1 MTAAEHSLPEDNGN
15 TPAPVTKIDAHQA
28 GASEGYGEGAI
39 TILEGL
45 EAVRK
50 RPGMYIGDTSDG
62 TGLHHLVFE
71 VVDNS
76 IDEALAGH
84 CDDIVVTIHSDNSIS
99 VTDNGRGI
107 PTGVKMDDKHEPKRS
122 AAEIALTEL
131 HAGGKFNQNSYKV
144 SGGLHGVGVSCVNAL
159 SKKLR
164 LTVRREG
171 KVHVLDFSR
180 GFVQNRITYN
190 VEGGEVSPMKVLGE
204 TDKRGTEV
212 HFLPDTDIFK
222 ENNEFHYEILAKRLR
237 ELSFLNNGVRIRLK
251 DERSGKE
258 DDFSGAGGVRG
269 FVEFIN
275 KGKTVLH
282 PTSFYAAGERP
293 AETYGGIPGT
303 HIGVEVS
310 MQWNSSYSEQVLC
323 FTNNIP
329 QRDGGTHLTGLRA
342 AMTRVI
348 NKYIEENDFAK
359 KAKVEVTGD
368 DMREGLCCVLSVKV
382 PEPKFSSQ
390 TKDKLVSS
398 EVRAPVEDI
407 VGKLLTDFLQERP
420 VDAKII
426 CGKIVEAARARE
438 AARKAREMTRRKGVL
453 DGMGL
458 PGKLAD
464 CQEKDPA
471 LCEIYIVEG
480 DSAGGSAK
488 QGRDRKFQAILPL
501 RGKILNVE
509 KARYEKLLTSNE
521 ILTLITAL
529 GTGIGKTASEGE
541 GSKAGADDFNIDK
554 LRYHRIIIMSVD
566 GDDHVFVRAGTQG
579 ARMVRIGAFIDAA
592 LQQHGALENADGVAK
607 VQGADLGEVLCF
619 GVDAHDVRFKP
630 IKAVI
635 RHPLDE
641 TLYAVRT
648 AYGRTVRVT
657 SSHSVFVHENGA
669 IQLKRGDALR
679 VGDKVVAPGTLRLPV
694 QAPQQLDLLERLWAV
709 PTAAQQIWLRG
720 PAIEDW
726 SRAQVLARHAD
737 DDWGSPR
744 VDLPE
749 DVRAELAQRR
759 RASGLSNAELCAAV
773 GIRQPVTFY
782 AWENGSS
789 RPTMQHYTAY
799 LRAVGAN
806 EEVFLQRANVGPS
819 RLQTQW
825 QQAGTPSGHN
835 AVRDQVR
842 LSELNAEDVA
852 WLAQRTDLELT
863 PEHHAGHGLQR
874 QLPVDA
880 SLLTLLGF
888 YLAEGSCSARNG
900 VRLSIGQNN
909 QGFASEMVGHFSH
922 LFGHSPVLYQQA
934 ERAAELKL
942 VNRVAALAWQH
953 LFGFVEGTVSSS
965 KCIPDLVFNV
975 SEPLRLA
982 FLRGYLLGDGT
993 VSKQKISFTTASYD
1007 LASGLMYLLSSLGVV
1022 ASLSHLQPDGVER
1035 SIRGEPCITR
1045 QPYWTISVCTQND
1058 LRRLESVWADH
1069 AQADALR
1076 ATLACGVSNEKNR
1089 RFERLDGDLIAL
1101 PITSIEP
1108 VQASNGMVYDFSV
1121 QDDENFVAGMGGLCC
1136 HNTDADVDG
1145 AHIRTLLLTFF
1156 YRQMPELVERGHI
1169 YIAQPPLYKVKAGK
1183 EELYLKDAAAL
1194 DSFLLRIALKD
1205 ASVLTGGATPQTLS
1219 GDTLAELARQHQVA
1233 EGVIARL
1240 SGFMDAEALRAV
1252 ADGVALNLDTL
1263 AEAQASAAALEAQ
1276 LRELNTSGTPAT
1288 VAGEFDV
1295 RSDKPLLRISRQHH
1309 GNVKSSTITQDFVLG
1324 ADYAALAEAAATF
1337 RDLLGEG
1344 AKVLRGEGE
1353 RQKEEKVA
1361 DFRQAMRWLISEA
1374 ERTTARQRY
1383 KGLGE
1388 MNPAQLWETTMDPA
1402 VRRLLRVQ
1410 IEDAIEADRVF
1421 TMLMGD
1427 EVEPRRDFIETNAL
1441 RAGNID
1447 V

>member
-1 MTAAEHSLPEDNGN
+1 MTVDNIPSEPEDTGVSGHVEP
-15 TPAPVTKIDAHQA
+15 TLAKIDTNQA
-28 GASEGYGEGAI
+28 GASESYGEGAI

-159 SKKLR
+159 SKMLR

-171 KVHVLDFSR
+171 KVHALEFSK
-180 GFVQNRITYN
+180 GFVQNRIVQT
-190 VEGGEVSPMKVLGE
+190 VDGVEVSPMQVLDD

-212 HFLPDTDIFK
+212 HFLPDTEIFK

-303 HIGVEVS
+303 HIGVEVA
-310 MQWNSSYSEQVLC
+310 MQWNSAYSEQVLC

-329 QRDGGTHLTGLRA
+329 QRDGGTHLTGLSA

-348 NKYIEENDFAK
+348 NKSIEENEFAK

-407 VGKLLTDFLQERP
+407 VGKLLTDYLQERP
-420 VDAKII
+420 ADAKII

-529 GTGIGKTASEGE
+529 GTGIGK
-541 GSKAGADDFNIDK
+541 AGGTTGGDDFDVAK
-554 LRYHRIIIMSVD
+554 LRYHRIIIM
-566 GDDHVFVRAGTQG
+566 
-579 ARMVRIGAFIDAA
+579 
-592 LQQHGALENADGVAK
+592 
-607 VQGADLGEVLCF
+607 
-619 GVDAHDVRFKP
+619 
-630 IKAVI
+630 
-635 RHPLDE
+635 
-641 TLYAVRT
+641 
-648 AYGRTVRVT
+648 
-657 SSHSVFVHENGA
+657 
-669 IQLKRGDALR
+669 
-679 VGDKVVAPGTLRLPV
+679 
-694 QAPQQLDLLERLWAV
+694 
-709 PTAAQQIWLRG
+709 
-720 PAIEDW
+720 
-726 SRAQVLARHAD
+726 
-737 DDWGSPR
+737 
-744 VDLPE
+744 
-749 DVRAELAQRR
+749 
-759 RASGLSNAELCAAV
+759 
-773 GIRQPVTFY
+773 
-782 AWENGSS
+782 
-789 RPTMQHYTAY
+789 
-799 LRAVGAN
+799 
-806 EEVFLQRANVGPS
+806 
-819 RLQTQW
+819 
-825 QQAGTPSGHN
+825 
-835 AVRDQVR
+835 
-842 LSELNAEDVA
+842 
-852 WLAQRTDLELT
+852 
-863 PEHHAGHGLQR
+863 
-874 QLPVDA
+874 
-880 SLLTLLGF
+880 
-888 YLAEGSCSARNG
+888 
-900 VRLSIGQNN
+900 
-909 QGFASEMVGHFSH
+909 
-922 LFGHSPVLYQQA
+922 
-934 ERAAELKL
+934 
-942 VNRVAALAWQH
+942 
-953 LFGFVEGTVSSS
+953 
-965 KCIPDLVFNV
+965 
-975 SEPLRLA
+975 
-982 FLRGYLLGDGT
+982 
-993 VSKQKISFTTASYD
+993 
-1007 LASGLMYLLSSLGVV
+1007 
-1022 ASLSHLQPDGVER
+1022 
-1035 SIRGEPCITR
+1035 
-1045 QPYWTISVCTQND
+1045 
-1058 LRRLESVWADH
+1058 
-1069 AQADALR
+1069 
-1076 ATLACGVSNEKNR
+1076 
-1089 RFERLDGDLIAL
+1089 
-1101 PITSIEP
+1101 
-1108 VQASNGMVYDFSV
+1108 
-1121 QDDENFVAGMGGLCC
+1121 
-1136 HNTDADVDG
+1136 TDADVDG

-1183 EELYLKDAAAL
+1183 EELYLKDAPAL
-1194 DSFLLRIALKD
+1194 DGFLLRIALNH
-1205 ASVLTGGATPQTLS
+1205 ASVTTGGANPQTLT
-1219 GDTLAELARQHQVA
+1219 GDTLAELARKHQIA
-1233 EGVIARL
+1233 ESVIARL
-1240 SGFMDAEALRAV
+1240 GNFMDAEALRAI
-1252 ADGVALNLDTL
+1252 ADGVSLKLDTVAD
-1263 AEAQASAAALEAQ
+1263 AEASAVALQAK
-1276 LRELNTSGTPAT
+1276 LRELNTTGAPAE
-1288 VAGEFDV
+1288 VAGEFDA
-1295 RSDKPLLRISRQHH
+1295 RTDKPLLRISRRHH
-1309 GNVKSSTITQDFVLG
+1309 GNIKSSVITQDFVHG
-1324 ADYAALAEAAATF
+1324 ADYAALAEAAETF
-1337 RDLLGEG
+1337 RGLLGEG
-1344 AKVLRGEGE
+1344 AKALRGEGE
-1353 RQKEEKVA
+1353 KQKEEKVG
-1361 DFRQAMRWLISEA
+1361 DFRQAMKWLISEA
-1374 ERTTARQRY
+1374 ERSTSRQRY

-1388 MNPAQLWETTMDPA
+1388 MNPEQLWETTMDPN

-1410 IEDAIEADRVF
+1410 IDDAIEADRVF